1 MFNKIRYS
9 VLKRRNFLDINNVE
23 VSIEDLL
30 LDVHTRHPTHLVIGA
45 GFYEE
50 FLEDI
55 EEKDDIDELAE
66 LSIISEIDAITYR
79 INDLVENLQRTDKK
93 GNPPF
98 SAIKFDDLLK
108 FDILD
113 KNNEQKQELFDF
125 EISENPYFIFNS
137 YSLDNEMRTH
147 GYGQRFEIYYA
158 SSLLN
163 IDLENKLIQ
172 LPVSF
177 DNLVERIT
185 KNIEPKMRGKS
196 HYFINSDNI

>member
-9 VLKRRNFLDINNVE
+9 ILKRRNFLDINNVE
-23 VSIEDLL
+23 ASIEDLL
-30 LDVHTRHPTHLVIGA
+30 LDINSRHPTHLVIGA

-79 INDLVENLQRTDKK
+79 INDLIENLERTDKK
-93 GNPPF
+93 GKPQF
-98 SAIKFDDLLK
+98 SAIKFQDLFK
-108 FDILD
+108 FKVFD
-113 KNNEQKQELFDF
+113 KNNEEKQELFDY
-125 EISENPYFIFNS
+125 EISEHPYFIFNS
-137 YSLDNEMRTH
+137 YYLDNEMRTH
-147 GYGQRFEIYYA
+147 GYGQRFEIYY
-158 SSLLN
+158 SSSVVN
-163 IDLENKLIQ
+163 IDLENKIIQ
-172 LPVSF
+172 LPISF

-196 HYFINSDNI
+196 YYIINSDNI